1 MTGKSLLQKPLQ
13 IMTLNFYINWKN
25 FCKLRPSGRNNKE
38 KLFME
43 WTPEAK

>member
-1 MTGKSLLQKPLQ
+1 
-13 IMTLNFYINWKN
+13 MTLNFYINWKI
-25 FCKLRPSGRNNKE
+25 FCKLCPSGRNSKE